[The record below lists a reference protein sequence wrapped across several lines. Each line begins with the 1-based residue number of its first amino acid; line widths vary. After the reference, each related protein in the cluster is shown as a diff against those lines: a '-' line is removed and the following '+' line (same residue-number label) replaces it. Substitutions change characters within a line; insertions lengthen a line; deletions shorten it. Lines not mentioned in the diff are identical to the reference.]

1 MQRAI
6 GLKRRKKS
14 QKGFTL
20 IEVLSVVV
28 IIGILAAVAIPT
40 YNNHITKSR
49 EEAAKAAIAEVKSRL
64 SLGYARYLL
73 ENSEKPTTIGQV
85 ASISGLPTTS
95 GTVQDLVNYIVTVS
109 GQDGDEAT
117 ITVIAVKGVAVDI
130 DPVTWKIPEN

>member
-1 MQRAI
+1 MQPSAV
-6 GLKRRKKS
+6 LKTR
-14 QKGFTL
+14 KGFTL

-49 EEAAKAAIAEVKSRL
+49 EEAAEAAIAEVKSRL

-73 ENSEKPTTIGQV
+73 ENSEKPTTIGQI
-85 ASISGLPTTS
+85 ASLSGLPTSS
-95 GTVQDLVNYIVTVS
+95 GTVQDIDNYTVTVS
-109 GQDGDEAT
+109 GQEGDEAT
-117 ITVIAVKGVAVDI
+117 ITVSAVKGIAVDV